1 MELQAVAGHIAKP
14 KSSLAP
20 VVLGLIALSYCI
32 WILSLP
38 LFPTQDGPMHL
49 YYVRIMQAILLHH
62 DPGLFPKYFTIKH
75 LLPPYSLYY
84 YLLLFLGQFVSL
96 ITADKLVICLYVILF
111 LFGFRFLAQSIGSG
125 SDVVALLATTL
136 VLNWSLGMGFVNFCL
151 STSIALWTIGLWCR
165 AAQMTESHSRAVRLA
180 IFVLLCWTVML
191 THPVPLLGVLGF
203 CWLEVAIRFLRRKRY
218 LPPSNASTDGE
229 GRLRLPMFG
238 DVVTLLFASTA
249 IVYVSAFTQHAVLR
263 QTLDDTA
270 PNSVQARTVQLM
282 LLGKLAPFGG
292 RGIAEILNRGC
303 LLLVLVFALALGLQA
318 IGRSIRAGQWALD
331 NTWTALSLLLCVAIP
346 ILPPDLNNSHFFS
359 ARLVLYVWIAGLI
372 GSSGVQ
378 ASLLRPSFIRCAAV
392 FALLFAAFTLFL
404 AIRRINPIARDI
416 ARSEDGPTHDPA
428 VGLLMR
434 ATDYRGSSNLTYDPY
449 LWAGARVFRRT
460 GSIIYNT
467 PWLDLQIITVG
478 ALPIMPTGKID
489 ARSLEMPGVLRRTM
503 YHSLA
508 ARTLVFSNIDMA
520 LINHGMIAAGDSQ
533 DPIFS
538 EDPRPAVS
546 WVCHPWLTYSTCTDK
561 EAELA
566 GSSR

>member
-1 MELQAVAGHIAKP
+1 MELQAVAGQIAKP
-14 KSSLAP
+14 KSSLA
-20 VVLGLIALSYCI
+20 LMALSLIALSYCI

-96 ITADKLVICLYVILF
+96 VTADKLIICLYVFLF

-125 SDVVALLATTL
+125 SDLVTLLATTL

-151 STSIALWTIGLWCR
+151 STSIALWAIGLWCR
-165 AAQMTESHSRAVRLA
+165 AAQMTEPRSRTVRLA
-180 IFVLLCWTVML
+180 IFAVLCWTVML
-191 THPVPLLGVLGF
+191 THPVPLLGVLAF
-203 CWLEVAIRFLRRKRY
+203 CWLEFTIRFLRRKRY
-218 LPPSNASTDGE
+218 LALGNASTHGE
-229 GRLRLPMFG
+229 VSVSLPVLG
-238 DVVTLLFASTA
+238 DVVTLLLASSA
-249 IVYVSAFTQHAVLR
+249 VFYVSAFTQHAVLR

-270 PNSVQARTVQLM
+270 PNSVGARAVQLM

-292 RGIAEILNRGC
+292 QGIAEILNRGC

-318 IGRSIRAGQWALD
+318 IRRSIRAGEWTLG
-331 NTWTALSLLLCVAIP
+331 NTWTVLSFLLCIAIP
-346 ILPPDLNNSHFFS
+346 FLPPDLNNSHFFS
-359 ARLVLYVWIAGLI
+359 ARLVLYVWIAALI

-378 ASLLRPSFIRCAAV
+378 PSLLKPSFIRSAAA
-392 FALLFAAFTLFL
+392 FAVLFAAFTLFL
-404 AIRRINPIARDI
+404 AIQRINPIARDI

-428 VGLLMR
+428 VGLLLR
-434 ATDYRGSSNLTYDPY
+434 ATDYRRSINLTYDPY
-449 LWAGARVFRRT
+449 LWSGARIFRRA

-478 ALPIMPTGKID
+478 AQPIMPTGKID
-489 ARSLEMPGVLRRTM
+489 ARSLEAPGVLRRTM
-503 YHSLA
+503 HDSLA

-520 LINHGMIAAGDSQ
+520 LISHGLSAAGDSR
-533 DPIFS
+533 DPIFA
-538 EDPRPAVS
+538 EDPRPANS
-546 WVCHPWLTYSTCTDK
+546 WVCHPWLTYSTCTNR

-566 GSSR
+566 GSGR